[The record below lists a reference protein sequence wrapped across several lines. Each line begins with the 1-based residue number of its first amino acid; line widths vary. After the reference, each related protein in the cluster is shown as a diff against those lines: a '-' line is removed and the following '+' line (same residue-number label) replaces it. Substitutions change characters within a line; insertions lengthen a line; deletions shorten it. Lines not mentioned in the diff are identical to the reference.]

1 MLMDFHKTGQYEANQ
16 TPTGDYADRSDP
28 SEPTEGQSELAK

>member
-16 TPTGDYADRSDP
+16 TPTGDCAYRSDL
-28 SEPTEGQSELAK
+28 SEPMEGQSELAK